1 MITFIQA
8 NRVFKS
14 IWNSHRATW
23 IFFSLQEYMYPDA
36 RNRQYL
42 LSFHRRAKH
51 DKFDVDKYNTT
62 RETMAKLEHELD
74 MLRNPIQALPAKAA
88 E

>member
-1 MITFIQA
+1 
-8 NRVFKS
+8 
-14 IWNSHRATW
+14 
-23 IFFSLQEYMYPDA
+23 MYPDA

-62 RETMAKLEHELD
+62 RETMAKLEHELH